1 MTANIVRNMMLAQR
15 TMISGISKDANIE
28 GAVDAA
34 VNNAVN
40 KLWIAHNWF
49 FRRTETTLTTP
60 SAVEYVDL
68 PTNYRTFGYLEFA
81 NGQFEGHQI
90 TYMNEDKFRKMHPNL
105 TARGTV
111 RPVNVM
117 IAKNAE
123 NSKWRATF
131 GPRSTSNWPLD
142 FVYFN
147 KPGSIE
153 AYPTGFEELL
163 LTYAWFCLWPNG
175 TAQKAAARAV
185 LMDELEDAIVMD
197 QPFHNRVGSVKRE
210 TPHGFMDND
219 QEPFHIFNVDDCGY

>member
-90 TYMNEDKFRKMHPNL
+90 
-105 TARGTV
+105 
-111 RPVNVM
+111 
-117 IAKNAE
+117 AK
-123 NSKWRATF
+123 
-131 GPRSTSNWPLD
+131 TSPASGCLHTIL
-142 FVYFN
+142 
-147 KPGSIE
+147 KL
-153 AYPTGFEELL
+153 YPS
-163 LTYAWFCLWPNG
+163 C
-175 TAQKAAARAV
+175 
-185 LMDELEDAIVMD
+185 
-197 QPFHNRVGSVKRE
+197 
-210 TPHGFMDND
+210 
-219 QEPFHIFNVDDCGY
+219 EPFRLCAFNW